1 MEAVKLK
8 QVDEDYRNH
17 LQAYLNFAVKA
28 EKQVGKKKSVPVYKK
43 FIQFFDY
50 KKQLKKARE
59 KEQRDNKDIDKFL
72 IKKGGVKNG

>member
-59 KEQRDNKDIDKFL
+59 KEQSDNKDIDKFL